1 MFHVLYTTVGVPVC
15 LLNHR
20 AEAVYYLDVGR
31 KSVFFWSCDALLFQN
46 DRRWCSEMPE
56 LWCFKSVRNTL
67 WRKKIIPSRHKQ
79 NRMIMIGL
87 VASMNYVHLRLMAL
101 SKAASQYYENSRA
114 SMYCCLSLEKLWG
127 KMASVCNTS
136 DSQCD
141 AFHMEKDYG
150 TKILEADCWLRL
162 LLLLLSQLT
171 CHLTNDFYWT
181 AITFSSLQL
190 IQLWNSCPLFFGCKF
205 KCARAWTA

>member
-1 MFHVLYTTVGVPVC
+1 MFWDLSVWLPGSSGLLLVGFWLFFPQLWRKKDKWWLSEGSFVYIDIYPCNPLYALMFHVLYTAVGVPVC

-31 KSVFFWSCDALLFQN
+31 KSGFFFEAVMDC
-46 DRRWCSEMPE
+46 CSKMTVVGAPK
-56 LWCFKSVRNTL
+56 C
-67 WRKKIIPSRHKQ
+67 
-79 NRMIMIGL
+79 
-87 VASMNYVHLRLMAL
+87 
-101 SKAASQYYENSRA
+101 RA
-114 SMYCCLSLEKLWG
+114 SMCLSLEKLWG

-205 KCARAWTA
+205 KCARAWPA